1 MAVTNGW
8 GQGVENNTI
17 EWGKGSTNNTNNWG
31 SVYGSSA
38 AGDTLLSAESFANSY
53 SLALDESVDQY
64 AEVGNVTSLNG
75 KTTASWSFWMKRSDA
90 THFETPLSQHGA
102 GTDRQFY
109 FYLVGNNRID
119 FYINNVLMWKD
130 TSLTVTFAND
140 TWYHIVLTY
149 NGSLSPNSAKCN
161 LYINGV
167 KETNTAG
174 SNTTSINSSTTNF
187 NIGRRQSSA
196 SAYDRYFD
204 GNLDEISLFDKELS
218 QSEVTAIY
226 NSGVPGDLTGHA
238 NLTDW
243 WRMGDN
249 DGGSGTTLT
258 AAVGGVN
265 GALYNSAS
273 YETNVPT

>member
-1 MAVTNGW
+1 MSDW
-8 GQGVENNTI
+8 GQGVVNNTI
-17 EWGKGSTNNTNNWG
+17 EWGRGSTNNSIGWG
-31 SVYGSSA
+31 SVYADSPS
-38 AGDTLLSAESFANSY
+38 GDTALKTSGFANTY
-53 SLALDESVDQY
+53 SLSLDESVDQY

-75 KTTASWSFWMKRSDA
+75 KTEATWSFWMKRNDA

-119 FYINNVLMWKD
+119 FYINNTIMFKD
-130 TSLTVTFAND
+130 TSLTVTFANN
-140 TWYHIVLTY
+140 TWYHIALTY

-167 KETNTAG
+167 KETNTSG

-204 GNLDEISLFDKELS
+204 GNLDEIALFDKELT
-218 QSEVTAIY
+218 QSEITAIA
-226 NSGVPGDLTGHA
+226 SGPSDLTGHDG
-238 NLTDW
+238 LTDW
-243 WRMGDN
+243 WRMGDDN
-249 DGGSGTTLT
+249 GGTGTTLT

-273 YETNVPT
+273 YEANVPT

>member
-1 MAVTNGW
+1 MSDW
-8 GQGVENNTI
+8 GQGVVNNTI
-17 EWGKGSTNNTNNWG
+17 EWGRGSTNNSIGWG
-31 SVYGSSA
+31 SVYADSPS
-38 AGDTLLSAESFANSY
+38 GDTALKTSGFANTY
-53 SLALDESVDQY
+53 SLSLDESVDQY

-119 FYINNVLMWKD
+119 FYINNTIMFKD
-130 TSLTVTFAND
+130 TSLTVTFANN

-149 NGSLSPNSAKCN
+149 DGSLSPNLAKCN

-167 KETNTAG
+167 KETNTQG

-218 QSEVTAIY
+218 QTEVTAIF
-226 NSGVPGDLTGHA
+226 NGGTPTDLTGHDG
-238 NLTDW
+238 LTDW
-243 WRMGDN
+243 WRMGDDN
-249 DGGSGTTLT
+249 GGTGTTLT

-273 YETNVPT
+273 YEANVPT